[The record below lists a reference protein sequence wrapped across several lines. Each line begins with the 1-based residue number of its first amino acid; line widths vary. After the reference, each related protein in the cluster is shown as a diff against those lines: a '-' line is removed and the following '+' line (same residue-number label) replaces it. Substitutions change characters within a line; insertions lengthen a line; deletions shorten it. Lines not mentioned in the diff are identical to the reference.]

1 MRKWATLCH
10 IILVVPCS
18 TDFNN
23 STVHRHGMKGLN
35 KPAGQT
41 HQGTF
46 NKISPTCH
54 MPYAICHIR
63 TLQCQYTRIF
73 VIFPQQ
79 NCLQLLIY
87 GRCLVTMYEHSEH
100 FSWTGGRS
108 WSWHTVESF
117 LVFPEGSYT
126 SPAKAFLV
134 AAFHT
139 M

>member
-1 MRKWATLCH
+1 MRKLATLCH
-10 IILVVPCS
+10 IIIVVPCS

-23 STVHRHGMKGLN
+23 STGHRHGMKGLN

-46 NKISPTCH
+46 NKISPTSH
-54 MPYAICHIR
+54 MPYAIYERYSVNIQEY
-63 TLQCQYTRIF
+63 LLY
-73 VIFPQQ
+73 FPQQ

-108 WSWHTVESF
+108 
-117 LVFPEGSYT
+117 
-126 SPAKAFLV
+126 
-134 AAFHT
+134 
-139 M
+139 